1 MFTSFHDVCA
11 LITPTDKNLL
21 VTAQKHLDNLT
32 KPQGSLGRLE
42 EFAAK
47 LFAVYHGE
55 FPIKIDPALH
65 ILAAADHGVYA
76 EGVAQSP
83 QEVTHLMI
91 LNILQGGAAISVLA
105 RQNNMDIL
113 LLDAG
118 HKGDCPAHTN
128 TKPGARRIN
137 PLQLSGNIAKE
148 DAMSL
153 ALCEELILEGANA
166 VAEGVKKGYRIF
178 SIGEMGIANTTP
190 ATALFAE
197 LFGLSPM
204 EITGP
209 GAGLS
214 KEKIIHKA
222 HVIENALKRHKA
234 SHAQADSNRA
244 SVKTS
249 DRTSVRADVLQILA
263 SLGGFEIAALCGVV
277 LGASAMKCP
286 VLIDGFIATSAYA
299 AAYCMEKKVQDYAFL
314 SHTSA
319 EPAYRKITE
328 CLGQK
333 PILDLSM
340 RLGEGTGASLALQ
353 LLRSAA
359 AIYNEMATFSDANI
373 DLNK

>member
-1 MFTSFHDVCA
+1 MFTSFHDLCA
-11 LITPTDKNLL
+11 LIIPTDKKILE
-21 VTAQKHLDNLT
+21 TAQSHLDNLT

-47 LFAVYHGE
+47 LFTVYGGE
-55 FPIKIDPALH
+55 FPIQIDPALH

-105 RQNNMDIL
+105 KQNNMDIL

-118 HKGDCPAHTN
+118 HKGDCPEHAR
-128 TKPGARRIN
+128 ARRIN
-137 PLQLSGNIAKE
+137 PLTMSGNIAKE

-153 ALCEELILEGANA
+153 TLCEELILTGANA
-166 VAEGVKKGYRIF
+166 VFEGVKKGYKIF

-197 LFGLSPM
+197 FFGLAPI

-214 KEKIIHKA
+214 KEKIVHKA
-222 HVIENALKRHKA
+222 HVIENAIKRHKA
-234 SHAQADSNRA
+234 SHANAD
-244 SVKTS
+244 T
-249 DRTSVRADVLQILA
+249 LQILA
-263 SLGGFEIAALCGVV
+263 SLGGFEIAVLCGVV
-277 LGASAMKCP
+277 LGAGALKYP

-299 AAYCMEKKVQDYAFL
+299 AAYCMDKNVQDYAFL
-314 SHTSA
+314 SHASA
-319 EPAYRKITE
+319 EPAYQKIVE

-359 AIYNEMATFSDANI
+359 VIYNEMATFSDAKI

>member
-1 MFTSFHDVCA
+1 MFTSFHDLCA
-11 LITPTDKNLL
+11 LIAPTDKKMLI
-21 VTAQKHLDNLT
+21 TAQKHLDNLT

-118 HKGDCPAHTN
+118 HKGECPKH
-128 TKPGARRIN
+128 ARACRIN
-137 PLQLSGNIAKE
+137 PLQVSGNIAKE

-153 ALCEELILEGANA
+153 ALCEELILAGANA
-166 VAEGVKKGYRIF
+166 VVEGVKNGYKIF

-197 LFGLSPM
+197 LFRLDPQN
-204 EITGP
+204 ITGP

-214 KEKIIHKA
+214 KEGIVHKA
-222 HVIENALKRHKA
+222 HVIENALKRHRT
-234 SHAQADSNRA
+234 SHANA
-244 SVKTS
+244 S
-249 DRTSVRADVLQILA
+249 VLQILA

-277 LGASAMKCP
+277 LGASAVKCP

-299 AAYCMEKKVQDYAFL
+299 VAYCMDNNVQDYAFL
-314 SHTSA
+314 SHASA
-319 EPAYRKITE
+319 EPAYQKIAV

-340 RLGEGTGASLALQ
+340 RLGEGTGACLALQ

-359 AIYNEMATFSDANI
+359 VIYNEMATFSDAKI